1 MPRRRVPMRKLRQIL
16 KLKYESGLNHRLI
29 ARACKIGVGTVSL
42 YVRRAEAAGLHWPLP
57 RDLDDTT
64 LEAILFPP
72 AAPSSTTHPKPDFV
86 EIHQELKRPGVT
98 LQLLWEEYR
107 EKQECGYS
115 YSRFCELYNR
125 WRKKLH
131 PSMRQHHRAGEK
143 TFIDFS
149 GKKPHYID
157 PGTGEVIEAEL
168 FVATLGASNHT
179 YAEATVSQE
188 LVHWVKAH
196 TRMVKYFGG
205 SSEIWVPDNLKSGI
219 TKPCRYEA
227 EVNRTYQDL
236 AEHYGAVVIPARVRK
251 PKDKAKV
258 EVGVQV
264 AQRWILAV
272 LRNQTFFSLADLN
285 QGIAEAL
292 VKLSDREMKHLGASR
307 REQFERLDRPA
318 LKPLPREPYVLRAW
332 KVCRVNID
340 YHIEVEHNLYS
351 VPYQLIHE
359 RVEARYTQ
367 TTVEIVYRNKRIDT
381 HRRLYGRGKRS
392 TKKEHMPSSHQAH
405 AEWTPSRVIS
415 WARKTGP
422 ATGRYVEEIMRR
434 LPHPEQ
440 GFRGCMGIIR
450 LGDRYGE
457 ERIEKACIRADKL
470 RSYSYRTI
478 RNILSAG
485 MDHLPLDE
493 EPALPP
499 TPEHDNIR
507 GADYYAERK
516 NAC

>member
-1 MPRRRVPMRKLRQIL
+1 MARKRVPMRKIRHIL

-42 YVRRAEAAGLHWPLP
+42 YVRRAEAAGLRWPLP
-57 RDLDDTT
+57 ADLDDTT

-72 AAPSSTTHPKPDFV
+72 TAPSSATHPKPDFAA
-86 EIHQELKRPGVT
+86 IHQELKRAGVT

-107 EKQECGYS
+107 EEQACGYG

-157 PGTGEVIEAEL
+157 PSTGEEIETEL
-168 FVATLGASNHT
+168 FVATLGASNFT
-179 YAEATVSQE
+179 YAEATESQE

-205 SSEIWVPDNLKSGI
+205 SSEIWIPDNLKSGI
-219 TKPCRYEA
+219 TTPCRYEA
-227 EVNRTYQDL
+227 EVNRTYQDM

-272 LRNQTFFSLADLN
+272 LRHQTFFSLSELN

-292 VKLSDREMKHLGASR
+292 EKLNDRKMKHLGASR
-307 REQFERLDRPA
+307 REQFEQLDRPA
-318 LKPLPREPYVLRAW
+318 LKPQPREPYVLRAW
-332 KVCRVNID
+332 KVCKVNID
-340 YHIEVEHNLYS
+340 YHIDVEHNLYS
-351 VPYQLIHE
+351 VPYQLMGE

-381 HRRLYGRGKRS
+381 HQRLYGRGKRS
-392 TKKEHMPSSHQAH
+392 TKKEHMPSSHREY
-405 AEWTPSRVIS
+405 AEWTPSRVIN
-415 WARKTGP
+415 WARGNGP
-422 ATGRYVEEIMRR
+422 VTGRYVEEIMER
-434 LPHPEQ
+434 LPHPEL
-440 GFRGCMGIIR
+440 GFRSCMGIIQ
-450 LGDRYGE
+450 LGKRHGK
-457 ERIEKACIRADKL
+457 ERIENACLRAEKL
-470 RSYSYRTI
+470 RSYSLKTVK
-478 RNILSAG
+478 NILSAG
-485 MDHLPLDE
+485 MDRLPLDE
-493 EPALPP
+493 EPDLPP

-507 GADYYAERK
+507 GADYYAEK
-516 NAC
+516 ES